1 MFKER
6 YVQGEEPRVFI
17 NHPIIIDA
25 EIDIV
30 NIKMMFQLSNTNH
43 FYSLALMMDDTIIRS
58 EKVIEQFD
66 FEWNR
71 KIELGDIAITPDKQI
86 PLVLM
91 TADLDEPLL
100 NVAEYIEN
108 PDLINKHSDIIV
120 IAISFETEWDPG
132 E

>member
-1 MFKER
+1 
-6 YVQGEEPRVFI
+6 
-17 NHPIIIDA
+17 
-25 EIDIV
+25 
-30 NIKMMFQLSNTNH
+30 MMFQLSNTNH